1 MTTILPSENKFR
13 LNIPIQIRKE
23 HLNRLIKEKMPP
35 IELRK
40 NLKLSNI
47 HVDGNDDYF
56 LVDLKVSGIYDG
68 TLKVSFKPSFDK
80 TNHKLTLDN
89 LKIQMKEKGLFSKGL
104 NWMMQGFMQDKIED
118 SIQSQLDSN
127 LKEFLKMYLKKPQK
141 MVVPEGFLMILNVE
155 DFDIINMFFADT
167 VLNIQLEAE
176 GQLQLKSDS
185 IKIT

>member
-1 MTTILPSENKFR
+1 VKNKSR

-35 IELRK
+35 IELRE

-47 HVDGNDDYF
+47 HIDGNDDNF
-56 LVDLKVSGIYDG
+56 LVDLEVSGIYDG

-80 TNHKLTLDN
+80 TSHKLTLDN

-104 NWMMQGFMQDKIED
+104 NWMMQGFMQNKIED
-118 SIQSQLDSN
+118 TIQSQVDSK
-127 LKEFLKMYLKKPQK
+127 LREFVKMYLKKPQEI
-141 MVVPEGFLMILNVE
+141 VVPEGFLMFLNIE
-155 DFDIINMFFADT
+155 DFDIVNMFFDDSI
-167 VLNIQLEAE
+167 LNIQLEAE